1 MDPSVGILL
10 ADAASVQAALDLAGA
25 EGQWFLMDD
34 GVQALPALRAR
45 IDAGAEVTIC
55 CTDAAELATVP
66 GVRLGSQYDHA
77 RMVRTAERVIA
88 LTGVGVDDHRPVR
101 EERTVVVRITRERKL
116 GQALR
121 TAVGYAAGDL
131 RVMVLFEP
139 SVHQRIDRPPP
150 IAARALATLRS
161 LNHPIHAVEAGAYPP
176 GLVWDVEIR
185 W

>member
-10 ADAASVQAALDLAGA
+10 ADAASVQEALHLAGA

-34 GVQALPALRAR
+34 GVYALPALRDR
-45 IDAGAEVTIC
+45 IDAGAEVTVC
-55 CTDAAELATVP
+55 ATDAAEIATVP
-66 GVRLGSQYDHA
+66 GVRMGSQYDHA
-77 RMVRTAERVIA
+77 RLVRTAARVVA
-88 LTGVGVDDHRPVR
+88 LTGVGVDDHRPARV
-101 EERTVVVRITRERKL
+101 ERSVIVRITRERKL

-131 RVMVLFEP
+131 RVAVLFEP
-139 SVHQRIDRPPP
+139 PVHQRIHEPAP

-161 LNHPIHAVEAGAYPP
+161 LGHPIHAVEAGGYPEAIT
-176 GLVWDVEIR
+176 WDVEIR